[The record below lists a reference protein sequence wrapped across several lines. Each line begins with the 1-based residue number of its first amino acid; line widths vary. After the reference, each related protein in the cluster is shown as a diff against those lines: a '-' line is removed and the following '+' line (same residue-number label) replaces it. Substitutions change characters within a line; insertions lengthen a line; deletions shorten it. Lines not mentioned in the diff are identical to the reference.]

1 MLLELD
7 MLDKLPNLD
16 VITENWCRGR
26 ARDVS
31 HHFLAAL
38 NRCGAITA
46 IDPCGNHLSVQNLA
60 DEPAWKGSYFA
71 GTISAYCSSTFRPT
85 IY

>member
-31 HHFLAAL
+31 H
-38 NRCGAITA
+38 
-46 IDPCGNHLSVQNLA
+46 
-60 DEPAWKGSYFA
+60 
-71 GTISAYCSSTFRPT
+71 PT
-85 IY
+85 PLEERVPY